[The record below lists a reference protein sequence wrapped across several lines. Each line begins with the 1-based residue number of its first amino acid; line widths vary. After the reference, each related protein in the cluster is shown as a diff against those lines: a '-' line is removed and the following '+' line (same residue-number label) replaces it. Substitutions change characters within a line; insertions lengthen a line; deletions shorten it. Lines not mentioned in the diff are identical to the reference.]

1 MLDQEWRPIVWLHE
15 RAAEDAALTGA
26 KAANLARA
34 AASGLPVLPGFVVT
48 TAATADGTL
57 PDEIVPA
64 LLDAL
69 DTLHRDWPGSC
80 VVRSSSTVEDTA
92 TSSMAGQF
100 TSLLGV
106 LGVDAFL
113 AAVGTVLASAR
124 HPRDERTA
132 AKPMAVLVQPQL
144 ETGCGGVL
152 FGLDPVTGDTSHL
165 IVEAVPGT
173 PDSLVSG
180 TATAVHCV
188 LGRRGRLAGGRS
200 AAARALLG
208 PSHRRRL
215 ARLSRQAA
223 QAFGGPQDV
232 EWAFDRDDRLWML
245 QSRAVTATGDRAVA
259 DGPVLGPGPIAET
272 FPDPLYPLEVDLWG
286 QPLRTAVAA
295 AIAATGAVPPRRV
308 ARSPIIAVVGGRL
321 AADLELFGTVP
332 AGGRAGRWFR
342 PLAGARRVVV
352 AWRVGRLRAALPALA
367 ASVAAKA
374 DSDLASVGP
383 LPELGD
389 RELVDMLGRLRQE
402 LVALHGHEVLAGM
415 LLKEEPDRPSLPAL
429 ALQAVRQGRADG
441 LSDNEIV
448 ARTPAALALTPPAVT
463 ADGRRRLPDVA
474 AGTGLPSHATVAA
487 LGCRDSLRL
496 RSRWA
501 QELGARAAAE
511 LGCRLSARGVLPEP
525 AAVGLLSFDE
535 LRQVVEHDAVPADL
549 AERGAVIAGAPL
561 PTAFRLTRAGDPVAV
576 ARHHHRHQRHDGLPA
591 SSGRATGVARH
602 GPPRPGEHPV
612 LVVDALDPRLASLLP
627 ELAGLVS
634 ETGSALSHLAIL
646 AREMH
651 VPTVVGVPG
660 ARQRFPDGVHLLVDG
675 TTGEVRLSEPGTP

>member
-1 MLDQEWRPIVWLHE
+1 MLDEALRPIVWLHE

-34 AASGLPVLPGFVVT
+34 AAGGLPVLPGFVVT
-48 TAATADGTL
+48 TEATADGAL
-57 PDEIVPA
+57 PDGLVPG

-69 DTLHRDWPGSC
+69 NTLHRDWPGPC

-106 LGVDAFL
+106 IGVDAFL
-113 AAVGTVLASAR
+113 DAVRTVLASAH

-152 FGLDPVTGDTSHL
+152 FGLDPVTGDTHHL

-180 TATAVHCV
+180 TVTAVHCV

-215 ARLSRQAA
+215 ARLARQAA

-232 EWAFDRDDRLWML
+232 EWAFDGRDRLWML
-245 QSRAVTATGDRAVA
+245 QSRAVTATGDRAPA

-272 FPDPLYPLEVDLWG
+272 FPDPLSPLEVDLWG

-308 ARSPIIAVVGGRL
+308 ARSHIIAVVGGRL

-367 ASVAAKA
+367 ASVALQA
-374 DSDLASVGP
+374 DSDLTAVGP

-389 RELVDMLGRLRQE
+389 RGLVDLLDRLRQE

-415 LLKEEPDRPSLPAL
+415 LLKEEGDRPSLPAT
-429 ALQAVRQGRADG
+429 ALLAVRQGRADG
-441 LSDNEIV
+441 LSDDEIV
-448 ARTPAALALTPPAVT
+448 ARTPVALALTPPAVG
-463 ADGRRRLPDVA
+463 AGGRVRLPDVA
-474 AGTGLPSHATVAA
+474 GETGLPSQATIAA

-501 QELGARAAAE
+501 QELGARAATE
-511 LGCRLSARGVLPEP
+511 LGYRLFARGALPDP

-535 LRQVVEHDAVPADL
+535 LRGVVEGRALPVDL
-549 AERGAVIAGAPL
+549 TERGAAIAGAPL
-561 PTAFRLTRAGDPVAV
+561 PTAFRLTRAGQPVAV
-576 ARHHHRHQRHDGLPA
+576 ARHHRRHQRHDGLPA

-612 LVVDALDPRLASLLP
+612 LVVDALDPRLAPFLP

-660 ARQRFPDGVHLLVDG
+660 ARERFPDGAQLLVDG
-675 TTGEVRLSEPGTP
+675 TTGEVRLSEDSS